1 MPIEI
6 KEVII
11 RTSVEKEP
19 HSTDRS
25 EMQLIELENI
35 KKEVLKSCE
44 QMINKAMKNQTR
56 R

>member
-11 RTSVEKEP
+11 KTSVEKELEP
-19 HSTDRS
+19 SGDF
-25 EMQLIELENI
+25 EMQMKQLEDF
-35 KKEVLKSCE
+35 KREVLKYCE
-44 QMINKAMKNQTR
+44 HMISKAIKNQNR

>member
-11 RTSVEKEP
+11 KTSVEKEP
-19 HSTDRS
+19 HSSGDY
-25 EMQLIELENI
+25 ELQVKQLDDL

-44 QMINKAMKNQTR
+44 QMINKVIKNQNR

>member
-11 RTSVEKEP
+11 KTSVEKDP
-19 HSTDRS
+19 HSTVDY
-25 EMQLIELENI
+25 EMQMKQLEDM

-44 QMINKAMKNQTR
+44 QMINKVIKNQTR